1 MSRLINKLPID
12 KYGKFHSTK
21 YGLYVL
27 FQWEWEKWKFEKDC
41 QVMFFSLVTG
51 KALKLHKDLTIDGL
65 GEEKDKW
72 GKSLFYA

>member
-1 MSRLINKLPID
+1 M
-12 KYGKFHSTK
+12 
-21 YGLYVL
+21 

-72 GKSLFYA
+72 GKTVYLLKTTLY